1 MENIEKEYDELLES
15 ADFAKEVPDIT
26 QNTESI
32 EEEKGVYKKANIL
45 YAPETGEQKIVST
58 ENEEFEETV
67 DEDTFEDLLRDI
79 EEGKVKVE
87 TDNSPITKEELKENI
102 TVFNPKDDNKFD
114 ISDESLEA
122 LLKIANRKMNKEEF
136 NVYKELPQEIKN
148 MIDKTIGVEAAN
160 VTSNE
165 IRYFKN
171 SIAEQLLNDFIMNI
185 TINRAKS
192 DLNKEIESVFN
203 EGLKDIAEESV
214 KYTEERNKQYRAQV
228 EAMED
233 QGKRAKLLAVLDT
246 MDSAYDLNDLK
257 EFAKTCKLK
266 KYDIEDP
273 KRYFRDFHDK
283 YKDSTYNIYDIK
295 LTLTPLTNKIVD
307 NEKYTENDIIAF
319 LVCFCKYVMNF
330 NVEDTINHTF
340 MYYVI
345 YNIIIMGSNT
355 SEKTIYKSNMFAN
368 NIKEVI
374 DNLKV
379 KNSFLN

>member
-1 MENIEKEYDELLES
+1 MENIEKEYDKLLES
-15 ADFAKEVPDIT
+15 TDFSKEVSDIT

-102 TVFNPKDDNKFD
+102 TVFNPKDDSKFD

-203 EGLKDIAEESV
+203 EGLKDITEESV

-233 QGKRAKLLAVLDT
+233 KEKKAKLLAVLDT

-307 NEKYTENDIIAF
+307 NEKYTEKDIIAF

>member
-15 ADFAKEVPDIT
+15 TDFSKEVPDIT

-79 EEGKVKVE
+79 EEGKVKAE

-102 TVFNPKDDNKFD
+102 TVFNPKDDSKFD

-203 EGLKDIAEESV
+203 EGLKDITEESV

-233 QGKRAKLLAVLDT
+233 EEKKAKLLAVLDT

-307 NEKYTENDIIAF
+307 NEKYTEKDIIAF

>member
-1 MENIEKEYDELLES
+1 MENIEKEYDKLLES
-15 ADFAKEVPDIT
+15 TDFSKEVPDIT

>member
-1 MENIEKEYDELLES
+1 MENIEKEYDKLLES
-15 ADFAKEVPDIT
+15 TDFAKEVPDIT
-26 QNTESI
+26 QNTESVN
-32 EEEKGVYKKANIL
+32 EEKGVYKKANIL

-58 ENEEFEETV
+58 EDEEFEETV

-79 EEGKVKVE
+79 EEGKIKVE

-102 TVFNPKDDNKFD
+102 TVFNPKDDSKFD

-203 EGLKDIAEESV
+203 EGLKDITEESV

-307 NEKYTENDIIAF
+307 NEKYTEKDIIAF

-355 SEKTIYKSNMFAN
+355 SEKTIYKSNIFAD
-368 NIKEVI
+368 NIREVI

>member
-1 MENIEKEYDELLES
+1 MENIEKEYDKLLES

-26 QNTESI
+26 QNAESI

-307 NEKYTENDIIAF
+307 NEKYTEKDIIAF

>member
-15 ADFAKEVPDIT
+15 TDFSKEAPDIT
-26 QNTESI
+26 QNTESVN
-32 EEEKGVYKKANIL
+32 EEKGVYKKANIL

-58 ENEEFEETV
+58 EDEEFEETV
-67 DEDTFEDLLRDI
+67 DENTFEDLLRDI
-79 EEGKVKVE
+79 EEGKIKVE

-102 TVFNPKDDNKFD
+102 TVFNPKDDSKFD
-114 ISDESLEA
+114 ISDESLET

-203 EGLKDIAEESV
+203 EGLKDITEESV

-233 QGKRAKLLAVLDT
+233 EEKKAKLLAVLDT

-295 LTLTPLTNKIVD
+295 LTLNPLSNKIVD
-307 NEKYTENDIIAF
+307 NEKYTEKDIIAF

-355 SEKTIYKSNMFAN
+355 SEKTIYKSNIFAN

>member
-15 ADFAKEVPDIT
+15 TDFSKGVPDIT

-58 ENEEFEETV
+58 EDEEFEETV

-102 TVFNPKDDNKFD
+102 TVFNPKDDSKFD

-192 DLNKEIESVFN
+192 DLNKEIESVFS
-203 EGLKDIAEESV
+203 EGLKDITEESV

-307 NEKYTENDIIAF
+307 NEKYTEKDIIAF

>member
-15 ADFAKEVPDIT
+15 TDFSKEVPDIT

-355 SEKTIYKSNMFAN
+355 SEKTIYKSNIFAN

>member
-102 TVFNPKDDNKFD
+102 TVFNPKDDSKFD

-307 NEKYTENDIIAF
+307 NEKYTEKDIIAF

-355 SEKTIYKSNMFAN
+355 SEKTIYKSNIFAN

>member
-1 MENIEKEYDELLES
+1 MENIEKEYDKLLES
-15 ADFAKEVPDIT
+15 TDFSKEVPDIT

-102 TVFNPKDDNKFD
+102 TVFNPKDDSKFD

-307 NEKYTENDIIAF
+307 NEKYTEKDIIAF

>member
-307 NEKYTENDIIAF
+307 NEKYTEKDIIAF